1 MQIKISGHGMEVTP
15 ALRDYVQ
22 QKAGKLEEFFKN
34 IQKVE
39 VVLDARSIADAE
51 KRQVAEVR
59 AWMGGNRMIQAKE
72 GGRDMYAAID
82 LVLEEVKKQVEKHK
96 EKMGHEKIRQ
106 TRKWKLLS
114 HLKLPGLSFFGG
126 SKER

>member
-1 MQIKISGHGMEVTP
+1 MQIKISGHGIEVTP

-22 QKAGKLEEFFKN
+22 QKAAKLEEYFKN

-39 VVLDARSIADAE
+39 VVLDAREISDAE
-51 KRQVAEVR
+51 RRQVAEVR

-72 GGRDMYAAID
+72 GGRDMYAAVD
-82 LVLEEVKKQVEKHK
+82 LVLEEVKKQIEKHK

-114 HLKLPGLSFFGG
+114 HLKLPGISLFGG
-126 SKER
+126 SKEL

>member
-1 MQIKISGHGMEVTP
+1 MQIKISGHGIEVTP

-22 QKAGKLEEFFKN
+22 QKAGKLEEYFKN

-39 VVLDARSIADAE
+39 IVLDARQIYDAE
-51 KRQVAEVR
+51 RRQVAEVR
-59 AWMGGNRMIQAKE
+59 AWMGGNKMVQAKE
-72 GGRDMYAAID
+72 GGRDMYAAVD
-82 LVLEEVKKQVEKHK
+82 LVLEEVKKQIEKHK
-96 EKMGHEKIRQ
+96 EKMGREKIRQ

-126 SKER
+126 SKEL